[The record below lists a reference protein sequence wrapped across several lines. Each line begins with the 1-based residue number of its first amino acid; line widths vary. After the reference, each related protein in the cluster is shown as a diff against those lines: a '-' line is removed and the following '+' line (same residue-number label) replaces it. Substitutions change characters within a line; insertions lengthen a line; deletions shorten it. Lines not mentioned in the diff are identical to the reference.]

1 MTLYADVIIIENL
14 CINLCILIVT
24 SKILKKEIHLYR
36 LIISSAIGGIY
47 AIITYM
53 NIINNLFVKIIVS
66 ILMIRIA
73 FKKQNIKDYIYELL
87 IFYLVTF
94 VFGGVVFFILFN
106 SKESKIIIKNGVFI
120 GINSI
125 KVIVL
130 GIFIGVILLTNML
143 KKIRK
148 MLNTKKYYGR
158 ARIKI
163 LNKEI
168 NVNIMLDTG
177 NLLQDPIS
185 KIPVMIIEKDKLKGI
200 IPDNI
205 LKMVKENGG
214 DFNFENISNEYISRI
229 KLIPFSSVG
238 KDKGVLIGIKADQLI
253 IEINYKKYITKD
265 IILGIYN
272 NKFHGKEVYSA
283 LLGIEVLERSKIV
296 NEYIA
301 NVKGKHKYNLC

>member
-1 MTLYADVIIIENL
+1 
-14 CINLCILIVT
+14 
-24 SKILKKEIHLYR
+24 
-36 LIISSAIGGIY
+36 
-47 AIITYM
+47 
-53 NIINNLFVKIIVS
+53 
-66 ILMIRIA
+66 MIRIA